1 MRLKSLEELQ
11 QQWHDQDVERQY
23 LGARQRIRSAVNDHM
38 GIEPN
43 TSLAE
48 GNSSPHTNH
57 SGQAMVQG

>member
-11 QQWHDQDVERQY
+11 QQWYDQDVERQY

-43 TSLAE
+43 T
-48 GNSSPHTNH
+48 
-57 SGQAMVQG
+57 